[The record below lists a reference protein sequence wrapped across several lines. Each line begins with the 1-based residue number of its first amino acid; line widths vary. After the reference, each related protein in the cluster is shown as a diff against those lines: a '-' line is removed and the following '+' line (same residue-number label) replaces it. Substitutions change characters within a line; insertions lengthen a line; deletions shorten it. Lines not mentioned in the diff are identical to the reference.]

1 MKEIIPLKKD
11 IIFKSKVSEITEL
24 DVEHTYKVNDDTV
37 NGKLILN
44 GKYKMTEAS
53 LIEETFYY
61 EIPFSISISNEI
73 NKDSIKLEIEDFKY
87 DLDKDVMKVDAL
99 IEFKCDKE
107 EIVMNEINDLD
118 NYFKEDELTINKE
131 DNNIINENITDN
143 ITNNIINTNDKYN
156 TYKVYIV
163 RDGDTIESICT
174 KYNVKYEEI
183 KDINNLNEFNI
194 GNKIIIPYINND

>member
-73 NKDSIKLEIEDFKY
+73 IKDSIKLEIEDFKY

-131 DNNIINENITDN
+131 GNNIINENITDN

-174 KYNVKYEEI
+174 KYNVKYEKT